1 MASAV
6 VARPVPRIRWSRF
19 LTIHGLRGAAGV
31 VGFFA
36 LWQVLSTLHAPLF
49 KQIPTP
55 LEVIAQFRIE
65 GATKAYWVDWAISFE
80 RVFVGFAAAQLVGI
94 PLGLWMGWKRKFYN
108 LTFPVFEVL
117 RPIPPLAWVPLSI
130 VFWPTPELS
139 IEFVIFLGAFFTVLI
154 NTIGGVRSIDER
166 YVRAALSLGASPA
179 LIFRRIILPGALPS
193 IFTGMSVGMGITW
206 SVLVAAEII
215 AGHSGLGYLT
225 WEAYVAGTFPTI
237 IVGMISIGVAGYLSS
252 IFVRWI
258 GVRVMPWKSRF

>member
-1 MASAV
+1 MASAAA
-6 VARPVPRIRWSRF
+6 ARPLPRIRWSRL
-19 LTIHGLRGAAGV
+19 LTIHGARGIAGIV
-31 VGFFA
+31 AFFV
-36 LWQVLSTLHAPLF
+36 LWQLLTMLHAPVF
-49 KQIPTP
+49 AAIPTP
-55 LEVIAQFRIE
+55 IEVAKQFRIE
-65 GATKAYWVDWAISFE
+65 AITGEYWLDWAISFE
-80 RVFVGFAAAQLVGI
+80 RVFVGFAIAQLIGI
-94 PLGLWMGWKRKFYN
+94 PLGLFMGWRKRFYY

-130 VFWPTPELS
+130 VFWPTAESS

-154 NTIGGVRSIDER
+154 NTISGVKNIDER
-166 YVRAALSLGASPA
+166 YVRAAQSLGASSA
-179 LIFRRIILPGALPS
+179 LIFRRVILPGALPS

-225 WEAYVAGTFPTI
+225 WEAYVAGTFATI

-258 GVRVMPWKSRF
+258 GTKAMPWRSRF